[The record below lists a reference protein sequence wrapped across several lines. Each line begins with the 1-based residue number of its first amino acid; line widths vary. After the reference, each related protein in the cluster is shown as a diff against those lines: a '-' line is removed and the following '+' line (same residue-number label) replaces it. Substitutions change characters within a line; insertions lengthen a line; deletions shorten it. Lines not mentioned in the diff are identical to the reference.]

1 MANEEGPAEN
11 SRRIPRFF
19 WPLSAALFVGVV
31 IVWMGVSGAIRLSD
45 LQPWQPSIAA
55 MVALI
60 AAYVAYRGAMA
71 RVNLDRETAI
81 TDRRRKQQ
89 RILIR
94 LEVALRHTLTVM
106 GSEKV
111 KDLDDV
117 LLLKIHMTKPA
128 EVNEAWENLDLL
140 DEPLAILIGDL
151 WREYDQL
158 HTAFLLEDEI
168 ESRSFDLKGFLN
180 VISKCGSNV
189 RKVAS
194 ECLHEVLK
202 ARRDAGRLRPT
213 ATEQN
218 PSDLFMSRIRAV
230 KLKRF
235 RRKMVGTRSTAAT
248 GLSDDRE
255 GCDESSRPSAS
266 C

>member
-1 MANEEGPAEN
+1 MGNKEGPAEN
-11 SRRIPRFF
+11 SRRISGFF
-19 WPLSAALFVGVV
+19 WLLSVALVVGVL
-31 IVWMGVSGAIRLSD
+31 IVWIGVNGAIRLSD
-45 LQPWQPSIAA
+45 LQPWQPLIAA
-55 MVALI
+55 LVALI
-60 AAYVAYRGAMA
+60 AAGLAYRGAMA
-71 RVNLDRETAI
+71 KVDLDRETAI

-89 RILIR
+89 GILIR

-106 GSEKV
+106 GSGEV

-180 VISKCGSNV
+180 VISKCASNV
-189 RKVAS
+189 KKAAR
-194 ECLHEVLK
+194 ECVHEVR
-202 ARRDAGRLRPT
+202 ARRDAGSLRP
-213 ATEQN
+213 AAIDEN
-218 PSDLFMSRIRAV
+218 PSDPFMNRIRAV
-230 KLKRF
+230 KLKRI
-235 RRKMVGTRSTAAT
+235 RKKMVGTRSAAAT
-248 GLSDDRE
+248 GMGDDRE
-255 GCDESSRPSAS
+255 DC
-266 C
+266 